1 MAAAGVGT
9 DWQLAMVNH
18 QPVDSILE
26 FQEAIAESATPGC
39 IATFKKEEVERSLVQ
54 NLLDHVGGC
63 GHSQRCIDRERAEL
77 ASQKAVA
84 KKQRKREPLV
94 LSPAPPSS
102 SESEADDDDEFVPTN
117 LAHAMKLDPA
127 PALPPAPSLP
137 PAALPAPR
145 PPPIPA
151 PPSDDRQSSAKPH
164 PKHARNPLAPAD
176 FPHGQCSV
184 ITVRNNVRCKRPA
197 AEGGNGMCRLHVNLK
212 AAKEAKALAAHDPPV
227 PPVPPVSAAGGIGSP
242 AAPAP
247 AAPRHAAP
255 STGTKRPPS
264 DMSPAA
270 LTDEQIA
277 QKKRKVRALSL
288 NLCFTLT

>member
-1 MAAAGVGT
+1 
-9 DWQLAMVNH
+9 
-18 QPVDSILE
+18 
-26 FQEAIAESATPGC
+26 
-39 IATFKKEEVERSLVQ
+39 
-54 NLLDHVGGC
+54 
-63 GHSQRCIDRERAEL
+63 
-77 ASQKAVA
+77 
-84 KKQRKREPLV
+84 
-94 LSPAPPSS
+94 
-102 SESEADDDDEFVPTN
+102 
-117 LAHAMKLDPA
+117 
-127 PALPPAPSLP
+127 
-137 PAALPAPR
+137 
-145 PPPIPA
+145 
-151 PPSDDRQSSAKPH
+151 
-164 PKHARNPLAPAD
+164 
-176 FPHGQCSV
+176 
-184 ITVRNNVRCKRPA
+184 
-197 AEGGNGMCRLHVNLK
+197 MCRLHVNLK